1 MRRRVV
7 FALLGCAAAWPITAG
22 AQQRQLPRIGLL
34 LMNHALSACAG
45 GAHETAGVWE
55 AA

>member
-1 MRRRVV
+1 MRRRE
-7 FALLGCAAAWPITAG
+7 FIPLLGPAAAWPITAG

-34 LMNHALSACAG
+34 LMNQALSACAG
-45 GAHETAGVWE
+45 GAYETAGVLE